1 MVVLSLQFWDLRP
14 WPEGSYELGSVRPS
28 VLLSF
33 HPSVRKFSW
42 DWFIIFF
49 TETQHGVRGP
59 CIVVRD
65 RFEFFEKKLFAPKK
79 GEIGQKNCFLN
90 FFGNFVLFFFFF
102 FCIWTIKK
110 GYIFAVFLHKSLTSE
125 KFGSWDMGQ
134 NALDQS
140 ECSIF

>member
-42 DWFIIFF
+42 DWLIIIFN
-49 TETQHGVRGP
+49 ETRHGVRGP

-65 RFEFFEKKLFAPKK
+65 RFEFFEKGEMGEVGPKN
-79 GEIGQKNCFLN
+79 GFSIFL
-90 FFGNFVLFFFFF
+90 GNLVFFFF
-102 FCIWTIKK
+102 
-110 GYIFAVFLHKSLTSE
+110 
-125 KFGSWDMGQ
+125 
-134 NALDQS
+134 
-140 ECSIF
+140 SI

>member
-79 GEIGQKNCFLN
+79 GEIGQKNGFSNLL
-90 FFGNFVLFFFFF
+90 GNLVFFFFF
-102 FCIWTIKK
+102 FFLYLNYKERLYICCILAQISYFRKIWFL
-110 GYIFAVFLHKSLTSE
+110 GYGPK
-125 KFGSWDMGQ
+125 
-134 NALDQS
+134 
-140 ECSIF
+140 CS